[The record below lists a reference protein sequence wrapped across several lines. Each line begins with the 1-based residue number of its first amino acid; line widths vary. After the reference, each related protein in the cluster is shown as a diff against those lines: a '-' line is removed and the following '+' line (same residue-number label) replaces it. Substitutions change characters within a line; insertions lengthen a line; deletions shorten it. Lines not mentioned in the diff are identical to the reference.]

1 MSHSYLDIV
10 KKFFLSPHSISYL
23 NVLLRI
29 SNDSCSRLIDLKGTG
44 LVLVPLGLV
53 GRVAVACSLTRNQF
67 DSETR
72 KDGFIVTKKAIP
84 GFFFSFSF
92 LSFQTSIQF

>member
-10 KKFFLSPHSISYL
+10 KKFFFNPHSISCL

-29 SNDSCSRLIDLKGTG
+29 RNDSCSRLIGTG

>member
-53 GRVAVACSLTRNQF
+53 VGAGPGLGRLGA
-67 DSETR
+67 
-72 KDGFIVTKKAIP
+72 GVTWV
-84 GFFFSFSF
+84 GGSTT
-92 LSFQTSIQF
+92 L